1 MKKKKN
7 QKAKENQQ
15 SRKFYFK
22 IVLRKIKIFIR
33 KVIRK
38 INLSVVIIIINNVK
52 IK

>member
-15 SRKFYFK
+15 NRKFYFK
-22 IVLRKIKIFIR
+22 IVLRKIKVFIR
-33 KVIRK
+33 KTIRK
-38 INLSVVIIIINNVK
+38 INLSLVIIIINFVK

>member
-15 SRKFYFK
+15 NRKFYFK
-22 IVLRKIKIFIR
+22 IVLRKIKVFIR
-33 KVIRK
+33 KAIRK
-38 INLSVVIIIINNVK
+38 INLSLVIIIINIVK